1 MATIGRHDSQQGGSG
16 TLTDAPDRPDQVG
29 ALVWRPAS
37 NRYGFEILLITSLGT
52 GRWIIPK
59 GWQKRDKS
67 ARQSAAEEAWE
78 EAGING
84 VVSEAE
90 IGRFDYD
97 KHERDGTRVLTVR
110 VFELAFSDSSKAY
123 PEKDRRRRIWLDP
136 GKAAAMVQEKD
147 LRWLIRRFEPTLA
160 LPGGAKRSA

>member
-1 MATIGRHDSQQGGSG
+1 MA
-16 TLTDAPDRPDQVG
+16 APDWDTRRDGDTLDTAPQRTHQVG

-37 NRYGFEILLITSLGT
+37 TRYGFEVLLITSLGT

-59 GWQKRDKS
+59 GWQKRDRT
-67 ARQSAAEEAWE
+67 AAESAAEEAWE

-84 VVSEAE
+84 VIGDRE

-97 KHERDGTRVLTVR
+97 KRERDGTRILTVR
-110 VFELAFSDSSKAY
+110 VFELAFTDSSKSY

-136 GKAAAMVQEKD
+136 GKAAGMVQEKD
-147 LRWLIRRFEPTLA
+147 LRWLIRRFEPGLA

>member
-1 MATIGRHDSQQGGSG
+1 MA
-16 TLTDAPDRPDQVG
+16 APDWDIRRDGDTLERAQQRTHQVG

-37 NRYGFEILLITSLGT
+37 TRYGFEVLLITSLGT

-59 GWQKRDKS
+59 GWQKRDRT
-67 ARQSAAEEAWE
+67 AAESAAEEAWE

-84 VVSEAE
+84 VIGDRE

-97 KHERDGTRVLTVR
+97 KRERDGSRILTVQ
-110 VFELAFSDSSKAY
+110 VFELAFTDSSKSY
-123 PEKDRRRRIWLDP
+123 PEKNQRRRIWLDP
-136 GKAAAMVQEKD
+136 GKAAGMVQEKD
-147 LRWLIRRFEPTLA
+147 LRWLIRRFEPALA